1 MGAGEAGPG
10 SARLHLAAGVVLLRP
25 EEQAFAAMLDGW
37 RNQQLARRLAFS
49 TVEGR
54 EQVIRGFAAH
64 ADAFPRAWTPQ
75 LLDDWMTDLRA
86 VRGLRRS
93 TLRGYQMAV
102 RLFCRCVTDPAYGW
116 SAECQARFG
125 THPVQVVHE
134 WNAAVHV
141 QDAEGDP
148 RKRAFTR
155 DELQA
160 FFDHA
165 DDQVGRIRA
174 AGRKGWLAAFRDAA
188 LFKVAYGKG
197 LRRNEARMLDVA
209 DFGRNAH
216 APEFGERGVCYVRY
230 GKALKGS
237 PPKPRSV
244 LTVWP
249 WVTEVLEEWVTVIRP
264 LFGRQD
270 SPALWPTERSG
281 RITVVPID
289 HRFAAIRDALGLP
302 PGLDFHSLRRSYV
315 THLIEDGWDPLFV
328 QAQVGHEHASTTSIY
343 TCVSSDFRVRT
354 LRKALDATVGAAIGS
369 TAPGRTAP

>member
-125 THPVQVVHE
+125 THPVQVGGQTKY
-134 WNAAVHV
+134 A
-141 QDAEGDP
+141 G
-148 RKRAFTR
+148 KR
-155 DELQA
+155 Q
-160 FFDHA
+160 
-165 DDQVGRIRA
+165 
-174 AGRKGWLAAFRDAA
+174 
-188 LFKVAYGKG
+188 
-197 LRRNEARMLDVA
+197 
-209 DFGRNAH
+209 
-216 APEFGERGVCYVRY
+216 
-230 GKALKGS
+230 
-237 PPKPRSV
+237 
-244 LTVWP
+244 
-249 WVTEVLEEWVTVIRP
+249 
-264 LFGRQD
+264 
-270 SPALWPTERSG
+270 
-281 RITVVPID
+281 
-289 HRFAAIRDALGLP
+289 
-302 PGLDFHSLRRSYV
+302 
-315 THLIEDGWDPLFV
+315 
-328 QAQVGHEHASTTSIY
+328 
-343 TCVSSDFRVRT
+343 
-354 LRKALDATVGAAIGS
+354 
-369 TAPGRTAP
+369 